1 MNEAVQTS
9 KGKFIQNKTSLDNN
23 KSSSKETSNVDLI
36 VQFKNKDMKE
46 VSNDHRPTTS
56 YHRIDGGY
64 PPEGQMK

>member
-46 VSNDHRPTTS
+46 VSND
-56 YHRIDGGY
+56 
-64 PPEGQMK
+64 Q